1 MDPLSLAIGG
11 VLLAVG
17 FVAGRLSRRRRAPAV
32 PQAVCACGHP
42 LSQHDP
48 ESTTCYAEVARDTYT
63 KRGKWA
69 GHTWVACKCR
79 QYIGPRP
86 IDEVFSP
93 RLLPPT
99 G

>member
-17 FVAGRLSRRRRAPAV
+17 FVAGRIGRRRSVPAV

-69 GHTWVACKCR
+69 GHTWVACSCR

-86 IDEVFSP
+86 IDEVFAP
-93 RLLPPT
+93 RVLPPT
-99 G
+99 D